1 MIPEWRI
8 DFTNDL
14 LHVLTELVVACRV
27 AGLGPDDHQR
37 LLEQIRALAPEK
49 PVPTAARD

>member
-27 AGLGPDDHQR
+27 AGLDPEGHQR
-37 LLEQIRALAPEK
+37 LLEQIRALTPEK
-49 PVPTAARD
+49 PALIDARD